1 MARLKQ
7 FYLENVVNQLKKQF
21 NYSSVMQVPRISKIT
36 LNMGVG
42 EAVADK
48 KVMDNAV
55 ADMEKI
61 AGQKPVV
68 TLSKKS
74 IAAFKIRDDYPVG
87 CKVTLRKSNMYTFLD
102 RLINIAIPR
111 ERDFRGLSP
120 NSFDG
125 RGNFNMG
132 IKEQIIFPEIQYDKI
147 DKLRGMNITITTT
160 AKSDEEANALLSAFS
175 FPFRE
180 KTEEAPAAEVKEEA
194 PAAEVKEEAPAAE
207 VKEETPAAEVKEE
220 APAAE
225 VKEEAP
231 AAEAKEETPAAENQQ
246 EDK

>member
-7 FYLENVVNQLKKQF
+7 FYFDTIVKQLKEQF
-21 NYSSVMQVPRISKIT
+21 NYTSVMQVPRISKIT

-42 EAVADK
+42 DAVADK
-48 KVMDNAV
+48 KVMNNAV

-61 AGQKPVV
+61 AGQKPIV

-74 IAAFKIRDDYPVG
+74 VAAFKIRDNYPVG
-87 CKVTLRKSNMYTFLD
+87 CKVTLRKTNMYTFLD

-111 ERDFRGLSP
+111 ERDFRGLSV

-132 IKEQIIFPEIQYDKI
+132 ITEQIIFPEIQYDKI

-160 AKSDEEANALLSAFS
+160 AKTDEEANALLSAFS
-175 FPFRE
+175 FPLRE
-180 KTEEAPAAEVKEEA
+180 KSAEEEALVAEAVPTEEKSAEEEAPV
-194 PAAEVKEEAPAAE
+194 
-207 VKEETPAAEVKEE
+207 
-220 APAAE
+220 
-225 VKEEAP
+225 
-231 AAEAKEETPAAENQQ
+231 AEAAPTEENQQ